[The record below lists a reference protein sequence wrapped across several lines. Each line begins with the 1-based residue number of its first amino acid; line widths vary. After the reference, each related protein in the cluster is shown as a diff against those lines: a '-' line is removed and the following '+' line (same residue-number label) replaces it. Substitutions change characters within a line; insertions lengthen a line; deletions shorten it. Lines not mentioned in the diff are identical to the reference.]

1 MNTTQLYS
9 PGAGRRTVLLANLAL
24 LAAYV
29 IAGRLGLLL
38 ALPPGYASPIFL
50 PAGIA
55 LAACAVGGMRLLPAV
70 ALGSLCVNLVPAWQ
84 GFGGITTAAVL
95 GALSTGA
102 GATLQAWVGARLFRR
117 HIDPALGSG
126 RDVVRFILLAASVTV
141 ISCTVSLS
149 GMLLAGVLR
158 SDGLV
163 GDWLAWWMGDTIGVL
178 LAAPLTW
185 IAIGR
190 PRALWERRRMLVGLP
205 LVLSAAA
212 FIAIYVQ
219 ADKWESNQQLQT
231 FRLKA
236 QQTGDL
242 LQAQFSEHERFI
254 YAMAKALNDPRRTL
268 GADDF
273 SNLAH
278 GYLDQRPELL
288 SMGWLMPV
296 AGADRGAFESWA
308 RQHVAPSFEIRERSL
323 TGALRRSAPRP
334 RYFPVTF
341 VEPAE
346 GRDYVGLDFLSEDQ
360 RRAALERAIQSGQ
373 PTATA
378 PLQFARTL
386 PGHGVLLLQTVYPN
400 NAQHQPVG
408 SLLIAL
414 QFDAYLDQ
422 ALKRS
427 EFEHFL
433 VRFEDMDDE
442 TPGRTLRDS
451 LQRAPA
457 AGDFQHQLHFGGR
470 IYELTLAPTPAYLQQ
485 QRGWQSWTVLTC
497 GLLLTGLLGTLMLL
511 ISGERAR
518 IQAQVKDSTARLRE
532 REARLQAI
540 LNKAADAILTIDGD
554 GLLMSANAAA
564 GRLFGYT
571 PEQMTR
577 LRLERLIPVGVG
589 EADGLDAAGLLRMIA
604 CGVTHDY
611 TLTGWRS
618 DGSEFPLAISVSEVE
633 LPDEHLF
640 VAILHDLT
648 EQRMAQERIHRL
660 AHHDTLTGL
669 DNRLSL
675 NLRLEQLLAQTR
687 RAHGAAAVLFID
699 LDHFKKIN
707 DTHGHQTGDLLL
719 VAVAQ
724 RLRELL
730 REVDIIARLGGD
742 EFIVVASGGVTPDDV
757 SNIAVRIV
765 ESLTAPYDL
774 EGKSIHSG
782 ASVGVAMF
790 PSDGEDGS
798 TLMRHADTA
807 MYAAKS
813 QGRGNFQFFSAE
825 MNVATHERLMLE
837 NRLWQALEQDEFEL
851 YLQPQVELA
860 TQRII
865 GAEALLRWHHPELGM
880 VGPDRFIPIAEESGL
895 ILPLGD
901 WVLKRATGLLA
912 AWRGTPLAHLRL
924 AVNLSARQCH
934 GAGLLP
940 HLDHLLASQGID
952 PALLELEIT
961 ESAAMQDPE
970 RSRALLVE
978 LRSRGIKVAI
988 DDFGT
993 GYSSLSYLKLFDID
1007 RIKIDR
1013 GFVKDIETDPDDAVI
1028 VAATI
1033 ALAHSL
1039 GLGVVAEGVETE
1051 AQRDFLRA
1059 KQCDEAQGYL
1069 FARPMP
1075 AAQFEAMAA
1084 EESQR
1089 DRSIQPARLERSAR
1103 AAT

>member
-1 MNTTQLYS
+1 MNTRS
-9 PGAGRRTVLLANLAL
+9 GRWHTFLLANLAL
-24 LAAYV
+24 GAAYFLT
-29 IAGRLGLLL
+29 GRLGLLL

-55 LAACAVGGMRLLPAV
+55 LAACVVGGARLLPAV
-70 ALGSLCVNLVPAWQ
+70 ALGSLAVNLVMPWLSPS
-84 GFGGITTAAVL
+84 GITRVTLL
-95 GALSTGA
+95 GACAPAVGA
-102 GATLQAWVGARLFRR
+102 ALQAWVGSTLFRR
-117 HIDPALGSG
+117 YIDPAIGSG
-126 RDVVRFILLAASVTV
+126 RDVVRFILLAVSVTV
-141 ISCTVSLS
+141 VSSTISLS
-149 GMLLAGVLR
+149 GMLMLGILQRDTVAN
-158 SDGLV
+158 
-163 GDWLAWWMGDTIGVL
+163 DWLAWWMGDTIGIL
-178 LAAPLTW
+178 LAAPLAW

-190 PRALWERRRMLVGLP
+190 PRALWARRRTLVGLP
-205 LVLSAAA
+205 LLLSAAA
-212 FIAIYVQ
+212 FIAIYLQ
-219 ADKWESNQQLQT
+219 ADRWESNQQLQT

-254 YAMAKALNDPRRTL
+254 YAMAKALNDPRRTIN
-268 GADDF
+268 ADDF
-273 SNLAH
+273 GNLAH
-278 GYLDQRPELL
+278 GYLDQQPELL
-288 SMGWLMPV
+288 SMGWLVPV
-296 AGADRGAFESWA
+296 AGSERNAFEAWA
-308 RQHVAPSFEIRERSL
+308 RQQVDPAYAIREIDRPGRSL
-323 TGALRRSAPRP
+323 KVADQRAH
-334 RYFPVTF
+334 YFAITF
-341 VEPAE
+341 VEPHAA
-346 GRDYVGLDFLSEDQ
+346 RDYTGLDFLSEQ
-360 RRAALERAIQSGQ
+360 RRRDALERAIQSGQ

-386 PGHGVLLLQTVYPN
+386 PGTGLLLLQTVHPSN
-400 NAQHQPVG
+400 NHRQAVG
-408 SLLIAL
+408 ALLIAM
-414 QFDAYLDQ
+414 QFEAYLNQ

-427 EFEHFL
+427 EFPHFL
-433 VRFEDMDDE
+433 LRFEDTDDDGPHRVVQD
-442 TPGRTLRDS
+442 TLGRPLH
-451 LQRAPA
+451 
-457 AGDFQHQLHFGGR
+457 AGDYQRQLHFGGR

-485 QRGWQSWTVLTC
+485 QHGWQSWTVLTC
-497 GLLLTGLLGTLMLL
+497 GLLLTGLLGTLMML

-518 IQAQVKDSTARLRE
+518 IQAEVKDSTSRLRQ

-540 LNKAADAILTIDGD
+540 LNKAADAILTIDGN
-554 GLLMSANAAA
+554 GALMSANAAA
-564 GRLFGYT
+564 GRLFGYA
-571 PEQMTR
+571 PEKMTA
-577 LRLERLIPVGVG
+577 LPLNQLIPVGVG
-589 EADGLDAAGLLRMIA
+589 EAAGLDAAGLLRMIA
-604 CGVTHDY
+604 CGVTHEY
-611 TLTGWRS
+611 ELPGWRS
-618 DGSEFPLAISVSEVE
+618 DGSEFPLAMSVSEVE

-648 EQRMAQERIHRL
+648 EQRLAQERIHRL

-669 DNRLSL
+669 ANRLSL

-687 RAHGAAAVLFID
+687 RSGGRAAVLFID

-707 DTHGHQTGDLLL
+707 DTHGHATGDLLL

-724 RLRELL
+724 RLQELL
-730 REVDIIARLGGD
+730 REVDTIARLGGD
-742 EFIVVASGGVTPDDV
+742 EFIVVTDGAITPDEA

-765 ESLTAPYDL
+765 DALTAPYHL
-774 EGKSIHSG
+774 QGKTVHSG

-790 PSDGEDGS
+790 PDDGEDAG

-813 QGRGNFQFFSAE
+813 QGRGNFQFFSPD
-825 MNVATHERLMLE
+825 MNTATHERLMLE
-837 NRLWQALEQDEFEL
+837 SRLWQALEQNEFEL

-901 WVLKRATGLLA
+901 WVLQRACGLLHS
-912 AWRGTPLAHLRL
+912 WRTPELSHLRL

-934 GAGLLP
+934 GPGLLP
-940 HLDHLLASQGID
+940 HLDRMLHSHGID

-970 RSRALLVE
+970 RSRALLIE

-993 GYSSLSYLKLFDID
+993 GYSSLSYLKLFELD

-1013 GFVKDIETDPDDAVI
+1013 GFVKDIESDPDDAVI

-1039 GLGVVAEGVETE
+1039 GLEVIAEGVETE

-1075 AAQFEAMAA
+1075 VAQFEAMV
-1084 EESQR
+1084 
-1089 DRSIQPARLERSAR
+1089 RSA
-1103 AAT
+1103 AAAAA